1 VALFLMR
8 ILSEKG
14 SLDFLEE
21 EEFNVVPRKFF
32 VTRFGLKRAIKEVGT
47 KSTMEA
53 IGRNS
58 FVLEKEIEIPKNY
71 TLAVF
76 EFKRLKKL
84 KGFKKISLKEK
95 INGKNFF
102 VKLEREGKKGSLS
115 FSFLNFKES
124 QPRILISKLFPINK
138 LKLRRMIKNS
148 KFPKTISKR
157 VKANFE
163 NFVLNLY
170 EFFKKDLKIK
180 KIEIG
185 SLFVNE
191 KNSIVY
197 SARVFLK

>member
-1 VALFLMR
+1 MR

>member
-1 VALFLMR
+1 MR
-8 ILSEKG
+8 GLSEKD
-14 SLDFLEE
+14 SLDFLEDKG
-21 EEFNVVPRKFF
+21 FNVVPRKFF
-32 VTRFGLKRAIKEVGT
+32 VTRIGLKRALRKVGT

-58 FVLEKEIEIPKNY
+58 FVLEKGIEIPKNY

-95 INGKNFF
+95 IKGKNFF
-102 VKLEREGKKGSLS
+102 VKLKREGKKGNLS
-115 FSFLNFKES
+115 FSFLSFEEN
-124 QPRILISKLFPINK
+124 QPRILISKSFPINK

-148 KFPKTISKR
+148 KLPKTIPKR

-170 EFFKKDLKIK
+170 EFFKKDIQIK

-191 KNSIVY
+191 KNSMVY